1 MRYAIFRDDNLEQV
15 LDHADSDAI
24 IVAMNGRGVDV
35 LAYNQFISG
44 MTNTLESA
52 DGLVEIIGYEDKRLA
67 SMLDKEIEKTKRAL
81 RWLESLREDY
91 NGESD

>member
-1 MRYAIFRDDNLEQV
+1 MRYAVFRDDNLEQV
-15 LDHADSDAI
+15 LDHADGDAI

-35 LAYNQFISG
+35 LAYNWFVSG

-52 DGLVEIIGYEDKRLA
+52 DGLIEIVGYEDRWLA
-67 SMLDKEIEKTKRAL
+67 NMLDKEIEKTKRTL

>member
-1 MRYAIFRDDNLEQV
+1 MRYAVFRDDNLDQV
-15 LDHADSDAI
+15 LDHADGDAI
-24 IVAMNGRGVDV
+24 VVAMNGRGVDV

-52 DGLVEIIGYEDKRLA
+52 DGLVEIVGYEDKWIA
-67 SMLDKEIEKTKRAL
+67 NMLDEEIKKTKRAL

>member
-1 MRYAIFRDDNLEQV
+1 MRYAVFRDSNLEQV

-52 DGLVEIIGYEDKRLA
+52 DGLIEIVGYEDEWLA
-67 SMLDKEIEKTKRAL
+67 NMLDREIEKTKRTL

>member
-1 MRYAIFRDDNLEQV
+1 MRYAVFRDDNLEQV
-15 LDHADSDAI
+15 LDHADGDAI

-52 DGLVEIIGYEDKRLA
+52 DGLVEIVGYEDKWIVG
-67 SMLDKEIEKTKRAL
+67 MLDREISKTKRAL

-91 NGESD
+91 DGGSD

>member
-1 MRYAIFRDDNLEQV
+1 MRYAVFRDDDLEQL

-35 LAYNQFISG
+35 LAYNRFISG
-44 MTNTLESA
+44 MTNVLESV

-67 SMLDKEIEKTKRAL
+67 NMLDREIEKTKRTL

-91 NGESD
+91 NGGSD

>member
-1 MRYAIFRDDNLEQV
+1 MRYAVFRDDNLEQV

-44 MTNTLESA
+44 VTNTLESV
-52 DGLVEIIGYEDKRLA
+52 DGLIEIVGYEDKWFA
-67 SMLDKEIEKTKRAL
+67 NTLDREIEKTKRTL
-81 RWLESLREDY
+81 RWLESLREDCD
-91 NGESD
+91 GESD

>member
-1 MRYAIFRDDNLEQV
+1 MRYAVFRDDNLEQV
-15 LDHADSDAI
+15 LDHADGDAI

-52 DGLVEIIGYEDKRLA
+52 DGLIEIVGYEDRWLA
-67 SMLDKEIEKTKRAL
+67 NMLDKEIEKTKRTL
-81 RWLESLREDY
+81 RWLESLREDWD
-91 NGESD
+91 GGSD

>member
-1 MRYAIFRDDNLEQV
+1 MRYAVFRDDNLERI

-24 IVAMNGRGVDV
+24 IVAMNGRSVDV
-35 LAYNQFISG
+35 LAYNQFVSG

-52 DGLVEIIGYEDKRLA
+52 DGLVEIVEYNDKWIA
-67 SMLDKEIEKTKRAL
+67 NMLDKEIEKTKRTL

-91 NGESD
+91 DVKSD

>member
-1 MRYAIFRDDNLEQV
+1 MRYAVFRDDNLEQV

-35 LAYNQFISG
+35 LAYSRFVSG
-44 MTNTLESA
+44 MTDTLEST
-52 DGLVEIIGYEDKRLA
+52 DGLIEIVGYEDRWLA
-67 SMLDKEIEKTKRAL
+67 NMLDKEIEKTERTL
-81 RWLESLREDY
+81 RWLESLREGY